1 MRRGIAFR
9 YVGKLMSSIDNL
21 IGTIAKLPGLGPRSA
36 QRITLKLLREQSKL
50 LTPLHEALAMVREE
64 IAICEHCNNI
74 DASNPC
80 HICQDERR
88 DSHTLCVVEDVGDL
102 WAIERGGMYRG
113 RYHVLG
119 GTLSA
124 IDGRGPDALGIPKL
138 LARAAHDEVT
148 EVILAT
154 NNTLEGQ
161 TTAHYLQE
169 ALESCQVSL
178 SRLAQGIPVGGE
190 LDYLDE
196 GTLGA
201 ALMSRV
207 SV

>member
-1 MRRGIAFR
+1 
-9 YVGKLMSSIDNL
+9 MSPIDQL
-21 IGTIAKLPGLGPRSA
+21 INAIGKLPGLGPRSA
-36 QRITLKLLREQSKL
+36 QRITLKLLREPEKL
-50 LTPLHEALAMVREE
+50 LTPLLQSLQEVQQSVVSCEVCGNLDVTSPCP
-64 IAICEHCNNI
+64 ICC
-74 DASNPC
+74 
-80 HICQDERR
+80 DERR
-88 DSHTLCVVEDVGDL
+88 DAGTICIVEDVADL
-102 WAIERGGMYRG
+102 WAIERGGMFRG

-138 LARAAHDEVT
+138 LKRISQGEIR
-148 EVILAT
+148 EIILAT

-169 ALESCQVSL
+169 ALEPFHL
-178 SRLAQGIPVGGE
+178 TLTRLAQGIPVGGE

-207 SV
+207 KMS

>member
-1 MRRGIAFR
+1 
-9 YVGKLMSSIDNL
+9 MSSIDHL
-21 IGTIAKLPGLGPRSA
+21 ISAIAKLPGLGPRSA

-50 LTPLHEALAMVREE
+50 LEPLHEALVAVRAE
-64 IAICEHCNNI
+64 IQTCETCGNI
-74 DASNPC
+74 DAHNPC
-80 HICQDERR
+80 HICSDERR
-88 DSHTLCVVEDVGDL
+88 DDSTLCIVEDVSDL
-102 WAIERGGMYRG
+102 WAIERGGMYKG

-124 IDGRGPDALGIPKL
+124 IEGRGPDALGIPKL
-138 LARAAHDEVT
+138 LTRAHDAVVT

-169 ALESCQVSL
+169 ALEDCNVSL

-201 ALMSRV
+201 ALMSRIAV
-207 SV
+207 

>member
-1 MRRGIAFR
+1 
-9 YVGKLMSSIDNL
+9 MSSIDTL
-21 IGTIAKLPGLGPRSA
+21 ISAIAKLPGLGPRSA

-50 LTPLHEALAMVREE
+50 LEPLHEALAAVRNEVVTCE
-64 IAICEHCNNI
+64 ACNNLDVTSPCAICAN
-74 DASNPC
+74 
-80 HICQDERR
+80 ERR
-88 DSHTLCVVEDVGDL
+88 DDSTLCIVEDVSDL

-113 RYHVLG
+113 RYHILG

-138 LARAAHDEVT
+138 LKRAASGEVS

-161 TTAHYLQE
+161 TTAHYLAE
-169 ALESCQVSL
+169 ALEPCNL
-178 SRLAQGIPVGGE
+178 TLTRLAQGIPVGGE

-201 ALMSRV
+201 ALMSRIAV
-207 SV
+207 

>member
-1 MRRGIAFR
+1 
-9 YVGKLMSSIDNL
+9 MSSIDNL
-21 IGTIAKLPGLGPRSA
+21 IATIARLPGLGPRSA
-36 QRITLKLLREQSKL
+36 QRITLKLLRERSKL
-50 LTPLHEALAMVREE
+50 MEPLREALNAVMQEVT
-64 IAICEHCNNI
+64 ICEQCGNI
-74 DASNPC
+74 DTTTPC
-80 HICQDERR
+80 HICRAENR
-88 DSHTLCVVEDVGDL
+88 DRSTLCIVEDVGDL
-102 WAIERGGMYRG
+102 WAIERGHMYKG
-113 RYHVLG
+113 QYHVLG

-138 LARAAHDEVT
+138 LTRAAQEHVT

-169 ALESCQVSL
+169 ALEPCQVRIT
-178 SRLAQGIPVGGE
+178 RLAQGIPVGGE

-201 ALMSRV
+201 ALQSRIAV
-207 SV
+207 

>member
-1 MRRGIAFR
+1 
-9 YVGKLMSSIDNL
+9 MSSIDSL
-21 IGTIAKLPGLGPRSA
+21 IAAIAKLPGLGPRSA
-36 QRITLKLLREQSKL
+36 QRITLKLLREQDKL
-50 LTPLHEALAMVREE
+50 LTPLNNALAAVRDEVVTCHE
-64 IAICEHCNNI
+64 CNGL
-74 DASNPC
+74 DVSNPC
-80 HICQDERR
+80 GICSNPKR
-88 DSHTLCVVEDVGDL
+88 DPKTLCIVEDVADV

-124 IDGRGPDALGIPKL
+124 IDGRGPEALGIPKL
-138 LARAAHDEVT
+138 LARAAQDEVT

-161 TTAHYLQE
+161 TTAHYLAE
-169 ALESCQVSL
+169 ALEPCQVNL
-178 SRLAQGIPVGGE
+178 TRLAQGIPVGGE

-201 ALMSRV
+201 ALMSRIAV
-207 SV
+207 